1 MRQNTR
7 REILKLSNS
16 MHEAHIQIKKQAA
29 ANQIEAAITLLSDCQ
44 AAAVQIGETI
54 EATEGPETPAVKELE
69 TYCEVLYQI
78 SMDLKPSAAHK
89 QYKIIEKSF
98 NHFLHEIS
106 LMPVCFEILFLPY
119 KASMW
124 DSLESI
130 WQAAAED
137 NSCDCYVAP
146 IPYYEK
152 DVNGTFIK
160 ECYEGTLFPDYV
172 PITDWKAYELEKR
185 KPDIIYI
192 HNPYDDCNR
201 VTSIHPQYYC
211 SNLKKYTDM
220 LVYVPYFAAVDGEIP
235 EHLCVLPGILY
246 ADKVIVQ
253 NKREQ
258 GIYQKAYKD
267 FLKTRHLEGRFADG
281 SDKFLPLGSPKFDRV
296 MTYNKENIDTPKEW
310 LDKIK
315 GKKVLLYNTSIQEVL
330 IHKEKYLDKICAVI
344 DCIEK
349 QKDIVLLWRPH
360 PLLSATLHSMLPELE
375 KRYLNIVDQY
385 KKKNIG
391 IYDDT
396 VDVERAIILSDFY
409 YGDASSL
416 VAMYEKTGKAV
427 LIQKTFD

>member
-1 MRQNTR
+1 
-7 REILKLSNS
+7 
-16 MHEAHIQIKKQAA
+16 
-29 ANQIEAAITLLSDCQ
+29 
-44 AAAVQIGETI
+44 
-54 EATEGPETPAVKELE
+54 
-69 TYCEVLYQI
+69 
-78 SMDLKPSAAHK
+78 
-89 QYKIIEKSF
+89 
-98 NHFLHEIS
+98 
-106 LMPVCFEILFLPY
+106 
-119 KASMW
+119 
-124 DSLESI
+124 
-130 WQAAAED
+130 
-137 NSCDCYVAP
+137 
-146 IPYYEK
+146 
-152 DVNGTFIK
+152 
-160 ECYEGTLFPDYV
+160 
-172 PITDWKAYELEKR
+172 
-185 KPDIIYI
+185 
-192 HNPYDDCNR
+192 
-201 VTSIHPQYYC
+201 
-211 SNLKKYTDM
+211 M